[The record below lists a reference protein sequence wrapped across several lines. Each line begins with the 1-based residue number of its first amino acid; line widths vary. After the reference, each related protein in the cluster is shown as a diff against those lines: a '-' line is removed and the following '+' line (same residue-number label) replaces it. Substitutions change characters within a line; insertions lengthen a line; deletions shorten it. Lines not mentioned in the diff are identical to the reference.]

1 MPLDRQT
8 KRDFVAEH
16 VRSIP
21 RSGIRDFFDIVQ
33 SMDNVVSLGIGEPG
47 FVTPWHI
54 REAAI
59 FALER
64 GRTSYTSNFG
74 LIKLRKAISTYL
86 KSAFHVDYDPNS
98 EILVTVGVSEGLD
111 IALRAII
118 NPGDE
123 VLYHEPCYVSY
134 NPSVRL
140 VHGVAKAIATR
151 PENKFSLTAEDVA
164 ASITPRTKAIM
175 LNFPTNPTGATL
187 SAEEVEK
194 IARVCI
200 DNDLLVLTDEIY
212 SELTYSGKHSTVAS
226 LPGMKERTIFL
237 HGFSKAF
244 AMTGFRIG
252 YVCAPVALTEAMLR
266 VHQYSMLCAPILSQ
280 EAALEALE
288 HGLDDIAAMR
298 EQYRLRRNFIV
309 KSFNEIGL
317 PCHLPNGAFYSFPS
331 IRETGLTSRE
341 FAVQLLEQQRVAL
354 VPGDAFGPSGEG
366 YVRASYCGAMTDLEK
381 AIDGISKFV
390 KNLKK

>member
-1 MPLDRQT
+1 MPLERQT

-74 LIKLRKAISTYL
+74 LIKLRKSISTYL
-86 KSAFHVDYDPNS
+86 KNAFQIEYDPNS

-140 VHGVAKAIATR
+140 VHGVTRAIRTR
-151 PENKFSLTAEDVA
+151 AENEGTPSG
-164 ASITPRTKAIM
+164 ASWPR
-175 LNFPTNPTGATL
+175 
-187 SAEEVEK
+187 SA
-194 IARVCI
+194 
-200 DNDLLVLTDEIY
+200 NT
-212 SELTYSGKHSTVAS
+212 SS
-226 LPGMKERTIFL
+226 
-237 HGFSKAF
+237 
-244 AMTGFRIG
+244 
-252 YVCAPVALTEAMLR
+252 
-266 VHQYSMLCAPILSQ
+266 API
-280 EAALEALE
+280 
-288 HGLDDIAAMR
+288 
-298 EQYRLRRNFIV
+298 
-309 KSFNEIGL
+309 
-317 PCHLPNGAFYSFPS
+317 PN
-331 IRETGLTSRE
+331 
-341 FAVQLLEQQRVAL
+341 
-354 VPGDAFGPSGEG
+354 
-366 YVRASYCGAMTDLEK
+366 ASC
-381 AIDGISKFV
+381 S
-390 KNLKK
+390 